1 MIDVWVPASGSL
13 YSSGGWEWWKQI
25 FSRKTNK
32 KKWWF
37 PMVIFYQGN
46 KPGSYDWQWGR
57 WGEVGIPGLGNRK
70 CENTVADGVA
80 SILSPSASKGFW
92 ELRQRFWHHQGV
104 MFAVSIWNTTG
115 ISREIQ
121 DLKSRIWNGRFI
133 VSIWNIIGVSNLGN
147 LCYHQEVLLES
158 REV

>member
-1 MIDVWVPASGSL
+1 MYGSL
-13 YSSGGWEWWKQI
+13 LQEAYILVVGESGENRSSAGKPIKE
-25 FSRKTNK
+25 
-32 KKWWF
+32 KWWF

-46 KPGSYDWQWGR
+46 RPGSYDWQWGR

-121 DLKSRIWNGRFI
+121 DLKWKIYCFNLKHNWCFKSGELVLSPGGAIRI
-133 VSIWNIIGVSNLGN
+133 
-147 LCYHQEVLLES
+147 
-158 REV
+158 